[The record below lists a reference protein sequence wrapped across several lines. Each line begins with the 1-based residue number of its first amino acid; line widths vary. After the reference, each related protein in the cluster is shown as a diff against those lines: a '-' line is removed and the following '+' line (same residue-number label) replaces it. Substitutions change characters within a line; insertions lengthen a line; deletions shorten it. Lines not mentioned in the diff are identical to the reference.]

1 MHLSLHGQASG
12 VIHLVVVLEG
22 HGNRICQQGDQFFV
36 VAVFFPS
43 AKSAVFVMAEIAPI
57 RVFCPFCDL
66 TSWVFMEVES
76 WLQIEGFTFGARKPL
91 PFSGR
96 GYLSSLALSFSSPI
110 FSDNRLLKI
119 AARPSRRGG
128 EVFSLTT
135 NSCASSFKRLSRG
148 IASVLSSLPAET
160 RSAD

>member
-66 TSWVFMEVES
+66 TS
-76 WLQIEGFTFGARKPL
+76 
-91 PFSGR
+91 
-96 GYLSSLALSFSSPI
+96 
-110 FSDNRLLKI
+110 
-119 AARPSRRGG
+119 
-128 EVFSLTT
+128 
-135 NSCASSFKRLSRG
+135 
-148 IASVLSSLPAET
+148 
-160 RSAD
+160 